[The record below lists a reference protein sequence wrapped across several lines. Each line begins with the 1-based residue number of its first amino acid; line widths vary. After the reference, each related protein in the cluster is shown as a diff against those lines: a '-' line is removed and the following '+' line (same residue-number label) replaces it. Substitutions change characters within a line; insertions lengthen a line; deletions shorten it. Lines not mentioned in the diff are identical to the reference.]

1 MAESKAHYAV
11 VDAVEEGTYVVLFDE
26 GLKLYLSKKFLPK
39 GTTEGSVL
47 KVTFE
52 LDKEEEERR
61 IGEIRSLQE
70 RLLKRTRER
79 GGGKG

>member
-1 MAESKAHYAV
+1 MAEAKTFHAV

-26 GLKLYLSKKFLPK
+26 GLKLHLSRKHLPK

-52 LDKEEEERR
+52 LDPAEEERR

-70 RLLKRTRER
+70 RLLRRTRE
-79 GGGKG
+79 GK